1 MGGPSPHGSSAGSS
15 AFTAPSTRS
24 GEPSNLLPV
33 MTSHNHVP
41 AGEGHVY
48 TCPFLWGDLVSG

>member
-1 MGGPSPHGSSAGSS
+1 MVPPHRGLPRAPV
-15 AFTAPSTRS
+15 APSTRS
-24 GEPSNLLPV
+24 GEPSNLLLV
-33 MTSHNHVP
+33 MTSHSHVP